1 MDGGVVRCL
10 DVSVDGGSGLMAEQ
24 HVPLL
29 LVVGLAVVLAPL
41 FLVLSYVLGP
51 KSTSALKSSTYE
63 CGVPP
68 RSSIQIRFFV
78 RFFLVALLFL
88 LFDLEAVF
96 LYPWAILYKGF
107 VESGQAA
114 FALGEMG
121 VFVTI
126 LVVGFV
132 YVWKK
137 GGLEWQ

>member
-1 MDGGVVRCL
+1 
-10 DVSVDGGSGLMAEQ
+10 MAEQ
-24 HVPLL
+24 YVPLL
-29 LVVGLAVVLAPL
+29 LVVSLAAVFALL
-41 FLVLSYVLGP
+41 FLALSYVLGP
-51 KSTSALKSSTYE
+51 KSTTALKETTYE
-63 CGVPP
+63 CGIPV

-96 LYPWAILYKGF
+96 LYPWAILYKSF
-107 VESGQAA
+107 VEAGRVG

-121 VFVTI
+121 VFVSI

>member
-1 MDGGVVRCL
+1 
-10 DVSVDGGSGLMAEQ
+10 MAEQ
-24 HVPLL
+24 SVPLL
-29 LVVGLAVVLAPL
+29 LVVSLAIVMALL

-51 KSTSALKSSTYE
+51 KNASALKSTSYE
-63 CGVPP
+63 CGIPA
-68 RSSIQIRFFV
+68 RSSVQIRFFV

-96 LYPWAILYKGF
+96 LYPWAILYRGF
-107 VESGQAA
+107 VEAGRAG

-121 VFVTI
+121 AFVSI

>member
-1 MDGGVVRCL
+1 
-10 DVSVDGGSGLMAEQ
+10 MAEQ
-24 HVPLL
+24 SVPLL
-29 LVVGLAVVLAPL
+29 LVVSLAVVMALL

-51 KSTSALKSSTYE
+51 KRPSAMKSSTYE
-63 CGVPP
+63 CGIEP

-96 LYPWAILYKGF
+96 LYPWAIQFQALLDQGR
-107 VESGQAA
+107 AA

-121 VFVTI
+121 VFVA
-126 LVVGFV
+126 LLAVGFI

>member
-1 MDGGVVRCL
+1 
-10 DVSVDGGSGLMAEQ
+10 MAEQ
-24 HVPLL
+24 YVPLL
-29 LVVGLAVVLAPL
+29 LVVSLAAVFALL

-51 KSTSALKSSTYE
+51 KSTSQLKETIYE
-63 CGVPP
+63 CGIPV

-96 LYPWAILYKGF
+96 LYPWAILFKSY
-107 VESGQAA
+107 VEAGRVG

-121 VFVTI
+121 VFVSI

>member
-1 MDGGVVRCL
+1 M
-10 DVSVDGGSGLMAEQ
+10 SAQAIPILM
-24 HVPLL
+24 
-29 LVVGLAVVLAPL
+29 VVGTAGLLALL
-41 FLVLSYVLGP
+41 FLGLSGWLGP
-51 KSTSALKSSTYE
+51 SRPDRLKATAYE
-63 CGVPP
+63 CGVPA
-68 RSSIQIRFFV
+68 RSTVQIRFFV

-96 LYPWAILYKGF
+96 LYPWAILFRSMVAEGRA
-107 VESGQAA
+107 G

-121 VFVTI
+121 AFVTV

>member
-1 MDGGVVRCL
+1 
-10 DVSVDGGSGLMAEQ
+10 MAEQ
-24 HVPLL
+24 SLPLL
-29 LVVGLAVVLAPL
+29 LVVGLAAVLAGL
-41 FLVLSYVLGP
+41 FLWLSYVLGP
-51 KSTSALKSSTYE
+51 RKPSDLKATTYE
-63 CGVPP
+63 CGIPARGSV
-68 RSSIQIRFFV
+68 QIRFFV

-96 LYPWAILYKGF
+96 LYPWAILYRDLLAEGR
-107 VESGQAA
+107 AL

-121 VFVTI
+121 VFLGI

>member
-1 MDGGVVRCL
+1 
-10 DVSVDGGSGLMAEQ
+10 MAEQ
-24 HVPLL
+24 SVPLL
-29 LVVGLAVVLAPL
+29 LVVSLAVVMALL

-51 KSTSALKSSTYE
+51 KRPSAMKSSTYE
-63 CGVPP
+63 CGIEP

-96 LYPWAILYKGF
+96 LYPWAIQFQALLDQGR
-107 VESGQAA
+107 AA

-126 LVVGFV
+126 LVVGFI

>member
-1 MDGGVVRCL
+1 
-10 DVSVDGGSGLMAEQ
+10 MAEQ
-24 HVPLL
+24 SLPLL
-29 LVVGLAVVLAPL
+29 IVVGLAAVMAGL
-41 FLVLSYVLGP
+41 FLYLSYALGP
-51 KSTSALKSSTYE
+51 KKPTDLKATVYE
-63 CGVPP
+63 CGIPARGSV
-68 RSSIQIRFFV
+68 QIRFFV

-96 LYPWAILYKGF
+96 LYPWAILYRQY
-107 VESGQAA
+107 VENGQAL

-121 VFVTI
+121 VFLSI

>member
-1 MDGGVVRCL
+1 
-10 DVSVDGGSGLMAEQ
+10 MAEQ
-24 HVPLL
+24 YVPLL
-29 LVVGLAVVLAPL
+29 LVVGLAAVFALL

-51 KSTSALKSSTYE
+51 KRTSELKETIYE
-63 CGVPP
+63 CGIPV

-107 VESGQAA
+107 VEAGRVG

-121 VFVTI
+121 VFVSI

-132 YVWKK
+132 HVWKK